1 MGWFGV
7 GGEGAVA
14 RRGWISFALR
24 LSPVETKHLAFIG
37 ANLSNNYSPRLDV
50 QLLVVRR
57 GSSLTV
63 NLVLE
68 SLNGFMLRG
77 KERRRRV
84 RGVGGWE
91 LERGV
96 DLRDRNAAQYD
107 VGQDY
112 CGSHRS

>member
-1 MGWFGV
+1 VVVGLGWFGV

-14 RRGWISFALR
+14 RRGWISFVLR

-68 SLNGFMLRG
+68 SLNGFVLRG
-77 KERRRRV
+77 KEREEEGEGCGGMGIGK
-84 RGVGGWE
+84 RG
-91 LERGV
+91 
-96 DLRDRNAAQYD
+96 
-107 VGQDY
+107 
-112 CGSHRS
+112 